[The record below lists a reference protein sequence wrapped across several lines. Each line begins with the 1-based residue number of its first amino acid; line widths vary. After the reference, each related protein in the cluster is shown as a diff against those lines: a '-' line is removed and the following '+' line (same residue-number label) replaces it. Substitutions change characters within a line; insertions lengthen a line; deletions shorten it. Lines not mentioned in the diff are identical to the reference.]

1 MKKTTGLL
9 ITLISVLSL
18 TNVELQAQ
26 SCNTGKLDPEVAD
39 FFKNEPRRS

>member
-26 SCNTGKLDPEVAD
+26 SCNTGKLDSEVAA
-39 FFKNEPRRS
+39 FLKMNPRRS